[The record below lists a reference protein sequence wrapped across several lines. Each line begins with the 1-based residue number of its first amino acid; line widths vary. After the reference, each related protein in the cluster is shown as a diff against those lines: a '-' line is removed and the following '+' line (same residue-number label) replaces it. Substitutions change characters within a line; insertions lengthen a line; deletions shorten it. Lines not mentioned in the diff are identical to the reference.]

1 MVDRILVMPIIKK
14 PLNIGDIIVYH
25 KFQEHLTVH
34 RILNIVKLSETRFYC
49 ETKGDN
55 NLEIDPYKVLS
66 HEIIGV
72 VDYERRMKMSL
83 LNLYIGI
90 ITKNCNLSAN
100 IAIMPKN
107 ILTINQ
113 VHIWQTK

>member
-1 MVDRILVMPIIKK
+1 MDSNTFITNKLKDLQKPFYLCVSGNSMAPKINSGDRILVMPIIKK

-66 HEIIGV
+66 HESIGV
-72 VDYERRMKMSL
+72 VDYERTNENEL
-83 LNLYIGI
+83 D
-90 ITKNCNLSAN
+90 
-100 IAIMPKN
+100 
-107 ILTINQ
+107 
-113 VHIWQTK
+113 